1 MVTKTVNLFQD
12 GTIELINYFSMIRK
26 FLALFT
32 IALLPLSAIAQ
43 TDLIAPTLTG
53 TDLIQ
58 HIETN
63 YAVTNSQSYSAAR
76 DAMFENI
83 DGPSGMITCV
93 YTGFTISFTDRQDA
107 QGSQSANDFN
117 TEHIWP
123 QSFFNQDSPMRSDI
137 HHLYPTRVDVNGAR
151 SNFPFAEINDNQT
164 TTWYRDG
171 SNQSSI
177 PVSNIDE
184 YSELLSGTSFEP
196 REDHKGNV
204 ARAIF
209 YFWTVYQNNTS
220 ITTDNTDNAAF
231 FNGMKDVLLT
241 WHELDPV
248 DQTEVDRSIAIES
261 VQGNRNPFIHD
272 TTLVRRAYFGGL
284 PVSNELQNENRPT
297 SFQLH
302 QNYPNPFNP
311 RSNITFDL
319 PESGMVKIDVYN
331 ILGKRV
337 STLVDQVYSEGSH
350 TIQFNAES
358 FPSGIY
364 SYIMQFNNQ
373 VQIRRMTLIK

>member
-1 MVTKTVNLFQD
+1 
-12 GTIELINYFSMIRK
+12 MIRK

-32 IALLPLSAIAQ
+32 IAFLPLSVIAQ

-83 DGPSGMITCV
+83 DGPNGMITCV

-248 DQTEVDRSIAIES
+248 DQTEVNRSIAIES

-284 PVSNELQNENRPT
+284 PVSNELQDQNRPS

-319 PESGMVKIDVYN
+319 TESGMVKIDVYN

-358 FPSGIY
+358 LPSGIY